1 MLRQFLDYH
10 RATLL
15 IKVDGLD
22 SDQLRRTAAASSLTL
37 GSLLKHL
44 ALVQDG
50 WLVEKMQGDPLPA
63 PWDAVDWD
71 ADPDWEINSAAE
83 DSAEQLVAQFRESSE
98 RARRVEAAY
107 DSLDALSTAPSR
119 DTGEPFTLRWILLH
133 LIEEFARHNGHAD
146 LLRESIDGV
155 VGE

>member
-15 IKVDGLD
+15 LKVDGLAA
-22 SDQLRRTAAASSLTL
+22 DQLRRTTASSSLTL

-50 WLVEKMQGDPLPA
+50 WLVETMQGDPLPA
-63 PWDAVDWD
+63 PWDAVDWA
-71 ADPDWEINSAAE
+71 ADPDWDLNSAAE
-83 DSAEQLVAQFRESSE
+83 DSAEQLVAQFRESSQ
-98 RARRVEAAY
+98 RARTIEATY
-107 DSLDALSTAPSR
+107 DSLDALSAQPDR
-119 DTGEPFTLRWILLH
+119 RTGQPFTLRWILLH
-133 LIEEFARHNGHAD
+133 LIEELARHNGHAD